1 MNLYS
6 DDFLS
11 QSVTVIQ
18 EQLRSRSQ
26 QEAINLPMLIEL
38 ENRSKKR
45 VTLLRWL
52 EAVAKG
58 EIKIEEDLCVKTK
71 GGYPIDEVVS
81 ALQKDIRR
89 GNYENAC
96 HWARE
101 LVISGNSWKL
111 WRRLQVISLED
122 IGMANPTALH
132 VIRTLQ
138 AHAHEMGIATW
149 EGQRAAIAGAFFLA
163 NSPKSRLM
171 DELCNY
177 FKYVQDGKIMA
188 SNPEIPEY
196 AVDCHTKAGRSK
208 GLAWTKPKGIQHWY
222 GKATV
227 LNSPTPIVK
236 DEKRFLRALE
246 QADGYIRPK
255 EVEDGKTGGV
265 VCQSFD
271 EGPVAGKPV
280 ARLTEI
286 LRGAWIRGVQG
297 IRGFWSVWRER
308 IASFIKR
315 AVG

>member
-6 DDFLS
+6 DDFLN
-11 QSVTVIQ
+11 QSVTVIV
-18 EQLRSRSQ
+18 EQLRARSQ
-26 QEAINLPMLIEL
+26 QEAISLPMLIEL

-101 LVISGNSWKL
+101 LVVSGNSWKL
-111 WRRLQVISLED
+111 WRRLQVIALED
-122 IGMANPTALH
+122 IGMANPAALH

-163 NSPKSRLM
+163 TSPKSRLM

-177 FKYVQDGKIMA
+177 FKYVQDGKIKA
-188 SNPEIPEY
+188 QNPEIPEY
-196 AVDCHTKAGRSK
+196 AIDCHTKAGRAN
-208 GLAWTKPKGIQHWY
+208 GLGWPKPEGIQHWY

-227 LNSPTPIVK
+227 LDNPTTLVN

-255 EVEDGKTGGV
+255 EVEDGKESGV
-265 VCQSFD
+265 VRQSFD
-271 EGPVAGKPV
+271 KGPDSGEPIARFKEVLRVAWV
-280 ARLTEI
+280 
-286 LRGAWIRGVQG
+286 RGVQG
-297 IRGFWSVWRER
+297 VRGFWREWCER
-308 IASFIKR
+308 IAASIKR
-315 AVG
+315 TLG